1 LGFVRYLGD
10 RHQEQDSEKSRHGRD
25 DTSSACVATAI
36 GRQRLPPW
44 ATLIWND
51 VNAGSSGVEA
61 RIIGL
66 KGCGKSTL
74 VSALAE
80 GRGEGHI
87 ATVHVGDA
95 RVRRLS
101 EIFHPKKTTF
111 AELRV
116 REVAWPEA
124 SARKGEM
131 ERYLDALAGGQV
143 FLHVLRAFDNPLLGE
158 DVHTETDLDELDRE
172 FLLFDLIRVER
183 AFERAK
189 KAPLS
194 DVGKKALTRCQE
206 ALEGETPL
214 REVEFDEGQLAFIRG
229 YQFLTLTPQLLL
241 VNTESD
247 MGADVIALT
256 ERARERH
263 VLAFPF
269 IDALEVSRLSVE
281 EQEEYA
287 AALGLPGSAG
297 DVVAQAAFSQLGL
310 ISFLTVGED
319 EVRAWPI
326 RRGEA
331 AREAAGAIH
340 SDIQRGFIRAEV
352 VSYDDFMQY
361 GTMKACRDAG
371 VLRVEGKDYSVADG
385 DIINF
390 RFNV

>member
-1 LGFVRYLGD
+1 M
-10 RHQEQDSEKSRHGRD
+10 
-25 DTSSACVATAI
+25 
-36 GRQRLPPW
+36 
-44 ATLIWND
+44 
-51 VNAGSSGVEA
+51 EA

-74 VSALAE
+74 VAALAE
-80 GRGEGHI
+80 GRGEGHV
-87 ATVHVGDA
+87 ATVHVGDS
-95 RVRRLS
+95 RVRALA
-101 EIFHPKKTTF
+101 EIFKPKKTTF
-111 AELRV
+111 AEFRV

-143 FLHVLRAFDNPLLGE
+143 YLHVLRAFDSPVLGE
-158 DVHTETDLDELDRE
+158 PVHPEADLEELDRE

-194 DVGKKALTRCQE
+194 DIGKKALSRCQE
-206 ALEGETPL
+206 LLEAEVPL
-214 REVEFDEGQLAFIRG
+214 REASFEEGELAFIRG

-241 VNTESD
+241 VNTGTDAGWQPSTIES
-247 MGADVIALT
+247 
-256 ERARERH
+256 RARGRR

-269 IDALEVSRLSVE
+269 AEALEVARLSID
-281 EQEEYA
+281 EQAEYA
-287 AALGLPGSAG
+287 VALGLPGPAAEM
-297 DVVAQAAFSQLGL
+297 VAQAAFAELGL
-310 ISFLTVGED
+310 ISFLTAGED

-326 RRGEA
+326 RAGET

-352 VSYDDFMQY
+352 VSYADFMSH
-361 GTMKACRDAG
+361 GHNMKTCREAG
-371 VLRVEGKDYSVADG
+371 VLRIEGKDYVVADG

>member
-1 LGFVRYLGD
+1 L
-10 RHQEQDSEKSRHGRD
+10 
-25 DTSSACVATAI
+25 
-36 GRQRLPPW
+36 
-44 ATLIWND
+44 
-51 VNAGSSGVEA
+51 EA

-66 KGCGKSTL
+66 KGCGKTTL
-74 VSALAE
+74 ISALAE

-95 RVRRLS
+95 RVRRLA

-111 AELRV
+111 AEFRV

-131 ERYLDALAGGQV
+131 ERYLDTLAGGQV
-143 FLHVLRAFDNPLLGE
+143 YLHVLRAFENLMLGKP
-158 DVHTETDLDELDRE
+158 VHPQADLEELDRE

-189 KAPLS
+189 KAPLP
-194 DVGKKALTRCQE
+194 DLGKKALTRCQE
-206 ALEGETPL
+206 VLEAETPL
-214 REVEFDEGQLAFIRG
+214 REVDFDEGQLTFIRG

-241 VNTESD
+241 VNTASD
-247 MGADVIALT
+247 GATDMRSLT
-256 ERARERH
+256 VAARSRH
-263 VLAFPF
+263 LLAFPF
-269 IDALEVSRLSVE
+269 SDALEVSRLSVE
-281 EQEEYA
+281 EQEEFA
-287 AALGLPGSAG
+287 AALNLPGPAG
-297 DVVAQAAFSQLGL
+297 DVVAQAAFTQLGL
-310 ISFLTVGED
+310 ISFLTAGED

-326 RRGEA
+326 RAGET

-352 VSYDDFMQY
+352 VSYDDFMDH
-361 GTMKACRDAG
+361 GNMKACRDAG
-371 VLRVEGKDYSVADG
+371 VLRVEGKDYLVADG